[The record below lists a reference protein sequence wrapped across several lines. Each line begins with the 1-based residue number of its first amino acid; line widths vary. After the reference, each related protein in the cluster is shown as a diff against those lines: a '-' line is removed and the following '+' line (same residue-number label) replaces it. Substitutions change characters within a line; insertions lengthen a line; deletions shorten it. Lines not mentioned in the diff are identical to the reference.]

1 MNTLIE
7 NLQLDLKA
15 AMLAKT
21 PVKVSVLRMLL
32 SELNYAKIQKG
43 QDLEDAD
50 VTAVVQKEVK
60 KRKEA
65 AAGFRS
71 GSREE
76 SAQKE
81 EAEAE
86 ILTTFLPA
94 QLSEEDLSKIVDEII
109 SQTGAQSVTDMG
121 KVIGM
126 VMGRVAGQAEGS
138 RVSML
143 VKERL
148 NK

>member
-1 MNTLIE
+1 MSID
-7 NLQLDLKA
+7 NLKDDLKT

-43 QDLEDAD
+43 GDLEDAE
-50 VTAVVQKEVK
+50 VTNVVQKEVK
-60 KRKEA
+60 KRREA

-71 GSREE
+71 GGREE
-76 SAQKE
+76 SAKKE
-81 EAEAE
+81 EDEAE
-86 ILTTFLPA
+86 ILSAYLPA
-94 QLSEEDLSKIVDEII
+94 QLSDDDLGKIIDDVI
-109 SQTGAQSVTDMG
+109 SQTGASGVTDMG
-121 KVIGM
+121 RVIGV
-126 VMGRVAGQAEGS
+126 VMGKVAGTAEGE

-148 NK
+148 TK